1 VSQEFWTATN
11 EIIDAEIY
19 ETLDHSY
26 EPYPLHNLNQY
37 LALALHIR
45 MTHILFGI
53 ARNAIK
59 ASAPRCARRILLWTE
74 PIDKYSG

>member
-1 VSQEFWTATN
+1 MN
-11 EIIDAEIY
+11 EIIDAGIY
-19 ETLDHSY
+19 ETSHHLY
-26 EPYPLHNLNQY
+26 EPYPLHSLNQY
-37 LALALHIR
+37 LGLQIR

-74 PIDKYSG
+74 PIDTYSG